1 MTTKRKTTRHHI
13 LRDYVLYISISLTIV
28 GIIFAAVQAKLPEP
42 AFMRWFA
49 FAFYTA
55 FVFGFVIEK
64 SRAARRKQAFWILMV
79 VVLAIQYC
87 VFLLF
92 IPRVDKAN
100 HVWIAASIAEVYIL
114 RRIANWLVRPTPSP
128 Q

>member
-1 MTTKRKTTRHHI
+1 MTIDHKQPPRHRV
-13 LRDYVLYISISLTIV
+13 RDYLLYIAISLALV
-28 GIIFAAVQAKLPEP
+28 GMIFALARSNVPEP
-42 AFMRWFA
+42 AFKKWFA

-64 SRAARRKQAFWILMV
+64 SRAARRKRAFWIFMV

-87 VFLLF
+87 VFLMF

-100 HVWIAASIAEVYIL
+100 LVWIAASIAEVYIL

-128 Q
+128 P